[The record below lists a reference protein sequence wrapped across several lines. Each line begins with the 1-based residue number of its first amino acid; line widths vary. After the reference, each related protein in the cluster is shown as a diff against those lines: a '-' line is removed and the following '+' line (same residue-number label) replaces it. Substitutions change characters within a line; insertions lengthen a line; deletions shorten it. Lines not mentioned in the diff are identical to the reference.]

1 MIWINQFFFYVLV
14 TSATGSVMLAIWSL
28 CRILFT
34 KWNPN
39 LIYNMLRWVVL
50 MFMLP
55 ITYVAIVLNY
65 ETGYVQQANSLQRM
79 LFVIN
84 MSEFL
89 FQGLAAVWF
98 VVTTIITGFF
108 LFELF
113 KKWKICRDNFDDGDS
128 LAQTEFER
136 IKEVLGIKGKVT
148 LLRNCNLRNKSPFAI
163 GIFRRRVVLPYE
175 DYTEEELK
183 IILYHE
189 LSHIKKRDIVFR
201 YLTTIAILLNSI
213 NPISYVLLI
222 LVTHW
227 SEAECDIRAVEGLEK
242 EGISAKVYAHTILR
256 LMSGNLKKQELFTM
270 TMLHGAAKSLYGRI
284 EFMEIY
290 RKNMRKVA
298 KPVTMALV
306 MMFVL
311 LSSVTAYAAGI
322 ELAEVNDRYLK
333 DAQPMYIG
341 ETFETAV
348 DWSEVTYISPEDAY
362 VPNTVYVNEDIMT
375 LGSGTIDWEVPAGTR
390 YVTAAFYMKKGTI
403 VDIATTASPRDVT
416 YWIGVMYPDSGLAI
430 AEGTGAGAASFTIPA
445 TGYYRILVE
454 NRSATTVLTARGTY
468 QYY

>member
-1 MIWINQFFFYVLV
+1 MIWISQFFFYILI

-50 MFMLP
+50 MFLLP
-55 ITYVAIVLNY
+55 FTYVAIILNY
-65 ETGYVQQANSLQRM
+65 EEGYIRPVDSLQRM
-79 LFVIN
+79 LFIIN

-98 VVTTIITGFF
+98 VVVVIIAGVFAQ
-108 LFELF
+108 ELF
-113 KKWKICRDNFDDGDS
+113 KKWKLCRDNFDDGDS
-128 LAQTEFER
+128 LAQTEFKR

-148 LLRNCNLRNKSPFAI
+148 LLRNCNLKNKSPFAI
-163 GIFRRRVVLPYE
+163 GIFHRRVVLPYV
-175 DYTEEELK
+175 DYTEDELK

-189 LSHIKKRDIVFR
+189 LSHIKKSDILFR
-201 YLTTIAILLNSI
+201 YLTTAAILLNCI
-213 NPISYVLLI
+213 NPISYVLLN

-242 EGISAKVYAHTILR
+242 ENISAKDYANTILR
-256 LMSGNLKKQELFTM
+256 LMSGNLKKQEVFTM

-306 MMFVL
+306 MMFVM

-322 ELAEVNDRYLK
+322 ELAEVNDRHLK
-333 DAQPMYIG
+333 
-341 ETFETAV
+341 ETQVKAEDIAFWEEST
-348 DWSEVTYISPEDAY
+348 WSDVTYISAEDAN
-362 VPNTVYVNEDIMT
+362 VPNIVCVNDEIMT
-375 LGSGTIDWEVPAGTR
+375 LGSGTIDWDVPAGTR
-390 YVTAAFYMKKGTI
+390 YVTAAIYMTKGTI
-403 VDIATTASPRDVT
+403 VDIVTTAQPRDIT
-416 YWIGVMYPDSGLAI
+416 YWIGIMYPSSAIAI
-430 AEGTGAGAASFTIPA
+430 AEGTGIGGASFTVPS

-454 NRSATTVLTARGTY
+454 NRSANQVLSVTGGY
-468 QYY
+468 SY

>member
-14 TSATGSVMLAIWSL
+14 TSATGSLMLAIWFL

-50 MFMLP
+50 MFLLP
-55 ITYVAIVLNY
+55 FTYVAIILNY
-65 ETGYVQQANSLQRM
+65 ERGYVQQGDSLKRM
-79 LFVIN
+79 LFIIN
-84 MSEFL
+84 MSEFM

-108 LFELF
+108 LLELY
-113 KKWKICRDNFDDGDS
+113 KKWRLCRDNFDDGDS

-148 LLRNCNLRNKSPFAI
+148 LLRNCNLKNKSPFAI
-163 GIFRRRVVLPYE
+163 GIFRRRVVLPYV

-189 LSHIKKRDIVFR
+189 LSHIKKRDIIFR
-201 YLTTIAILLNSI
+201 YLTTVAILLNSI
-213 NPISYVLLI
+213 NPISYILLI

-242 EGISAKVYAHTILR
+242 ENITAKVYANTILR
-256 LMSGNLKKQELFTM
+256 LMSGNLNKQELFTM

-298 KPVTMALV
+298 KPVTLALV

-322 ELAEVNDRYLK
+322 ELAEVNDKYLK
-333 DAQPMYIG
+333 
-341 ETFETAV
+341 ETQVKTEDKVFLDEGGWTEAV
-348 DWSEVTYISPEDAY
+348 YISADEAN
-362 VPNTVYVNEDIMT
+362 VPNIVYVNDGIMT
-375 LGSGTIDWEVPAGTR
+375 LGEGTIDWEVPAGTR
-390 YVTAAFYMKKGTI
+390 YVTAGIYMKKGT
-403 VDIATTASPRDVT
+403 VVQIATTAVPSDVT
-416 YWIGVMYPDSGLAI
+416 YWIGIMYPSSAIAI
-430 AEGTGAGAASFTIPA
+430 AEGTGAGASSFTVPS
-445 TGYYRILVE
+445 TGYYRVLVE
-454 NRSATTVLTARGTY
+454 NRSTTQVLDVWGSYRY
-468 QYY
+468 

>member
-14 TSATGSVMLAIWSL
+14 TSATGSLMLAIWFL

-50 MFMLP
+50 MFLLP
-55 ITYVAIVLNY
+55 FTYVAIILNY
-65 ETGYVQQANSLQRM
+65 ERGYVQQGDSLKRM
-79 LFVIN
+79 LFIIN
-84 MSEFL
+84 MSEFM

-108 LFELF
+108 LLELY
-113 KKWKICRDNFDDGDS
+113 KKWRLCRDNFDDGDS

-148 LLRNCNLRNKSPFAI
+148 LLRNCNLKNKSPFAI
-163 GIFRRRVVLPYE
+163 GIFRRRVVLPYV

-189 LSHIKKRDIVFR
+189 LSHIKKRDIIFR
-201 YLTTIAILLNSI
+201 YLTTVAILLNSI
-213 NPISYVLLI
+213 NPISYILLI

-242 EGISAKVYAHTILR
+242 ENITAKVYANTILR
-256 LMSGNLKKQELFTM
+256 LMSGNLNKQELFTM

-298 KPVTMALV
+298 KPVTLALV

-322 ELAEVNDRYLK
+322 ELAEVNDKYLK
-333 DAQPMYIG
+333 ETQVKVEDRLFDANDGWANVSYIPAEEAG
-341 ETFETAV
+341 
-348 DWSEVTYISPEDAY
+348 
-362 VPNTVYVNEDIMT
+362 VPNIVYVNEDIMT
-375 LGSGTIDWEVPAGTR
+375 LGNGIIDWDVPAGTR
-390 YVTAAFYMKKGTI
+390 YVTAGIYMKKGT
-403 VDIATTASPRDVT
+403 VVQIATTATPSDVT
-416 YWIGVMYPDSGLAI
+416 YWIGLMYPSSAIAI
-430 AEGTGAGAASFTIPA
+430 AEGTGSGNADFTVPA
-445 TGYYRILVE
+445 TGYYRVLVE
-454 NRSATTVLTARGTY
+454 NRSTTQVLSAYGVY
-468 QYY
+468 SY

>member
-14 TSATGSVMLAIWSL
+14 TSATGSVMLAIWSF

-50 MFMLP
+50 MFLLP
-55 ITYVAIVLNY
+55 FTYMAIALNY
-65 ETGYVQQANSLQRM
+65 EDGYIQQGNSLQRM
-79 LFVIN
+79 LFIIN

-89 FQGLAAVWF
+89 FQGLAVVWF
-98 VVTTIITGFF
+98 MVTTIITGFF
-108 LFELF
+108 LLELY
-113 KKWKICRDNFDDGDS
+113 KKWRLCKDNFDDGDS
-128 LAQTEFER
+128 LAQTEFKR

-148 LLRNCNLRNKSPFAI
+148 LLRNCNLKNKSPFAI
-163 GIFRRRVVLPYE
+163 GIFRRRVVLPYM

-213 NPISYVLLI
+213 NPISYVLLL

-242 EGISAKVYAHTILR
+242 EGISAKVYANTILR

-306 MMFVL
+306 MMFML

-333 DAQPMYIG
+333 ETQVKVEDRVFEENVGWG
-341 ETFETAV
+341 EI
-348 DWSEVTYISPEDAY
+348 TYISPEDAN
-362 VPNTVYVNEDIMT
+362 VPNIVYINDGVMM
-375 LGSGTIDWEVPAGTR
+375 LGEGTIDWDVPAGTR
-390 YVTAAFYMKKGTI
+390 YVTGGIYLKKDT
-403 VDIATTASPRDVT
+403 VVNIATSASPSNVT
-416 YWIGVMYPDSGLAI
+416 YWIGLMYPSSAIAI
-430 AEGTGAGAASFTIPA
+430 AEGTGTGHASFTVPS
-445 TGYYRILVE
+445 TGYYRVLVE
-454 NRSATTVLTARGTY
+454 NRSATQTLSVVGGYTY
-468 QYY
+468 

>member
-1 MIWINQFFFYVLV
+1 MTWINQFFFYVLV
-14 TSATGSVMLAIWSL
+14 TSATGTLMLAIWSL

-34 KWNPN
+34 KCNPN

-50 MFMLP
+50 MFLLP
-55 ITYVAIVLNY
+55 FTYVAIILNY
-65 ETGYVQQANSLQRM
+65 EGGYIQQGDSLQRM

-84 MSEFL
+84 MSEFM
-89 FQGLAAVWF
+89 FQGLTAVWI
-98 VVTTIITGFF
+98 VVTFIITGFF

-113 KKWKICRDNFDDGDS
+113 KKWRLCRDNFDDGDS

-136 IKEVLGIKGKVT
+136 IKKVLGIKGKVT

-163 GIFRRRVVLPYE
+163 GIFRRRVVLPYV

-189 LSHIKKRDIVFR
+189 LSHIKKRDILFR
-201 YLTTIAILLNSI
+201 YLTTLAILLNSI
-213 NPISYVLLI
+213 NPISYVLLL

-242 EGISAKVYAHTILR
+242 ENISAKVYADTILR
-256 LMSGNLKKQELFTM
+256 LMSGNLNKQELFTM

-284 EFMEIY
+284 EFMENY

-333 DAQPMYIG
+333 ETQVKAEDM
-341 ETFETAV
+341 TFEVAEAF
-348 DWSEVTYISPEDAY
+348 SEVTYIPAEEAN
-362 VPNTVYVNEDIMT
+362 VPNIVYVNEGIMT
-375 LGSGTIDWEVPAGTR
+375 LGTGTIDWDVPAGTR
-390 YVTAAFYMKKGTI
+390 YVTAAIYMKKGTI
-403 VDIATTASPRDVT
+403 VDIATIASPRDVT
-416 YWIGVMYPDSGLAI
+416 YWIGIMYPSSAIAI
-430 AEGTGAGAASFTIPA
+430 AEGTAAGSASFTVPS
-445 TGYYRILVE
+445 TGYYRVLVE
-454 NRSATTVLTARGTY
+454 NRSSTQVLSVNGSY
-468 QYY
+468 QY

>member
-1 MIWINQFFFYVLV
+1 MTWINQFFFYVLV

-28 CRILFT
+28 CRMLFT

-50 MFMLP
+50 MFLLP
-55 ITYVAIVLNY
+55 FTYMAIILNY
-65 ETGYVQQANSLQRM
+65 EGGYIQLGDSLQRM
-79 LFVIN
+79 LFIIN

-98 VVTTIITGFF
+98 MVTLIITGFF
-108 LFELF
+108 LLELF
-113 KKWKICRDNFDDGDS
+113 KKWKLCRDNFDDGDS

-148 LLRNCNLRNKSPFAI
+148 LLRNCNLKNKSPFAI
-163 GIFRRRVVLPYE
+163 GIFRRRVVLPYM

-242 EGISAKVYAHTILR
+242 EGISARVYANTILR

-306 MMFVL
+306 MMFVM
-311 LSSVTAYAAGI
+311 LSSVTAYASGI

-333 DAQPMYIG
+333 ETQPKYVDSI
-341 ETFETAV
+341 FEVTA
-348 DWSEVTYISPEDAY
+348 DWSEVTYIPAEDAY
-362 VPNTVYVNEDIMT
+362 VPDIVYVNEDIMT

-390 YVTAAFYMKKGTI
+390 YVTAAYYMKAGT
-403 VDIATTASPRDVT
+403 VVQIATTAAPSNVT
-416 YWIGVMYPDSGLAI
+416 YWIGVMYPDSGIAI
-430 AEGTGAGAASFTIPA
+430 SEGTGAGSAEFTIPA

-454 NRSATTVLTARGTY
+454 NRSSTQVLDVTGSYRY
-468 QYY
+468 